1 VTAEALPKPLPDE
14 VLLPI
19 EVGDERMDT
28 PALLV
33 DLDIVDAN
41 IERMAAFARR
51 IGVALRPHI
60 KTHKSLAMARRQ
72 LTAGAAGL
80 AVATT
85 TEALVMSRSGVKDL
99 LLAYPTIG
107 HRKLGRIAPLVKAGG
122 LTLVSDSPEAT
133 AGYHRLAEHLGC
145 TIPVLVEVDTGMDRV
160 GVEPSAVLKAARE
173 IASTPGLKLR
183 GVMTHAG
190 HAHHATDVRG
200 IERVARHEAAVMG
213 LVREELEAGGLDVEV
228 VSAGST
234 ITAPYLRADDGI
246 TEIRPGTYIYNDLRT
261 LGCYACTPDALAV
274 TALASVVSRN
284 GERVTLNTGSKTLTT
299 TTDPTFGHGQLRG
312 LPAIEFTHV
321 SEEHATLRVPD
332 DRPHLAIGD
341 RVQVVPIHVCVW
353 SDLQPEIY
361 GYRQGQIEERITV
374 DAMRHSL

>member
-1 VTAEALPKPLPDE
+1 MTPEALPKALPDE
-14 VLLPI
+14 IVLPI
-19 EVGDERMDT
+19 EIGDERLDT

-33 DLDIVDAN
+33 DLDIVEAN
-41 IERMAAFARR
+41 IDRMAAFARR
-51 IGVALRPHI
+51 TGVALRPHV

-72 LTAGAAGL
+72 LAAGAAGL

-85 TEALVMSRSGVKDL
+85 AEALVMSRSGVKDL

-107 HRKLGRIAPLVKAGG
+107 HRKLERIAPLVKAGG

-133 AGYHRLAEHLGC
+133 EGYHRLAEYLGC

-160 GVEPSAVLKAARE
+160 GVEPPAVLKAARE
-173 IASTPGLKLR
+173 IAQTPGLELR

-190 HAHHATDVRG
+190 HAHNANDVRG

-213 LVREELEAGGLDVEV
+213 SVREELEAAGLDVEV

-234 ITAPYLRADDGI
+234 LTAPYLMADDGI

-261 LGCYACTPDALAV
+261 LACYACTADALAM
-274 TALASVVSRN
+274 TALATVVSRN
-284 GERVTLNTGSKTLTT
+284 GERVTLNTGSKTLTA
-299 TTDPTFGHGQLRG
+299 TTDPTFGYGQLRG
-312 LPAIEFTHV
+312 LPNTDFIHV
-321 SEEHATLRVPD
+321 SEEHATLRLSSD
-332 DRPHLAIGD
+332 APHFGIGD
-341 RVQVVPIHVCVW
+341 RVQVVPIHACVW

-361 GYRQGQIEERITV
+361 GHRNGRIEERITV
-374 DAMRHSL
+374 EAMRHSL

>member
-1 VTAEALPKPLPDE
+1 VTSEALPKALPDE
-14 VLLPI
+14 IVLPI
-19 EVGDERMDT
+19 EIGDERLDT

-33 DLDIVDAN
+33 DLDIVEAN
-41 IERMAAFARR
+41 IDRMAAFARR
-51 IGVALRPHI
+51 TGVALRPHV

-72 LTAGAAGL
+72 LAAGAAGL

-107 HRKLGRIAPLVKAGG
+107 HRKLERIAPLVKTGG
-122 LTLVSDSPEAT
+122 LTLVSDSPEA
-133 AGYHRLAEHLGC
+133 AEGYHRLAEYLGC

-160 GVEPSAVLKAARE
+160 GVEPPAVLKAARE
-173 IASTPGLKLR
+173 IAQTPGLELR

-190 HAHHATDVRG
+190 HAHNATDVRG

-213 LVREELEAGGLDVEV
+213 SVREELEAAGLDVEV

-234 ITAPYLRADDGI
+234 LTAPYLMADDGI
-246 TEIRPGTYIYNDLRT
+246 TEIRPGTYVYNDLRT
-261 LGCYACTPDALAV
+261 LACHACTADALAM
-274 TALASVVSRN
+274 TALATVVSRN
-284 GERVTLNTGSKTLTT
+284 GERITLNAGSKTLTA

-312 LPAIEFTHV
+312 LPTTDFIHV
-321 SEEHATLRVPD
+321 SEEHATLRLSGD
-332 DRPHLAIGD
+332 APHVGIGD
-341 RVQVVPIHVCVW
+341 RVQVVPIHACVW

-361 GYRQGQIEERITV
+361 GHRDGRIEERITV
-374 DAMRHSL
+374 EAMRHSL

>member
-1 VTAEALPKPLPDE
+1 MTAVALPKPLLDDVALPIEICDE
-14 VLLPI
+14 VL
-19 EVGDERMDT
+19 DT

-33 DLDIVDAN
+33 DLDIVEAN

-51 IGVALRPHI
+51 TGVALRPHI
-60 KTHKSLAMARRQ
+60 KTHKSLAMASRQ
-72 LTAGAAGL
+72 LAAGAAGL

-85 TEALVMSRSGVKDL
+85 AEAVVMSRCGVKDL

-107 HRKLGRIAPLVKAGG
+107 VRKLGRIAPLVKAGG

-133 AGYHRLAEHLGC
+133 AGYHQLAEHLEC

-160 GVEPSAVLKAARE
+160 GVDPTAAVKAARE
-173 IASTPGLKLR
+173 IALTPGLTLR

-190 HAHHATDVRG
+190 HAHGAADVRG
-200 IERVARHEAAVMG
+200 IELVARHEAAVMG
-213 LVREELEAGGLDVEV
+213 LVREELEAAGLDIEV

-234 ITAPYLRADDGI
+234 LTAPYLLASDGI

-261 LGCYACTPDALAV
+261 LACHACTADGLAL
-274 TALASVVSRN
+274 TALATVVSRN
-284 GERVTLNTGSKTLTT
+284 GERVTLNTGSKTLTAT
-299 TTDPTFGHGQLRG
+299 THPVFGQGQLRG
-312 LPAIEFTHV
+312 LPASEFIHV
-321 SEEHATLRVPD
+321 SEEHATLRVPAD
-332 DRPHLAIGD
+332 APHLGIGQ
-341 RVQVVPIHVCVW
+341 RVQVVPIHACVW

-361 GYRQGQIEERITV
+361 GHRRGHIEERIVV